1 MSNSQQSN
9 AVALTVPLPLART
22 SCYLSTSHHTTT
34 YPLHPLLPDPQ
45 FSPPFSHFF
54 LVIMHHASQL
64 ISKSPFSVEF
74 RLTHFHRTHALHKHR
89 PISLY
94 PTIHPPSLD
103 ELPSDRPIA
112 IGLELL
118 VNLYKPFDDTFF
130 SIWNKVRSHANPTW
144 LAQLQSQ
151 LSEALPPY
159 LECTE
164 IQAVDLR
171 VSQQWLRTMVWQ
183 LCVSQG
189 LVSSV
194 AADAAM
200 TFKYPIEISRD
211 LLSLTHQFSQQA
223 MEAHGVG
230 LVSVVY

>member
-1 MSNSQQSN
+1 M
-9 AVALTVPLPLART
+9 
-22 SCYLSTSHHTTT
+22 
-34 YPLHPLLPDPQ
+34 
-45 FSPPFSHFF
+45 
-54 LVIMHHASQL
+54 
-64 ISKSPFSVEF
+64 
-74 RLTHFHRTHALHKHR
+74 
-89 PISLY
+89 
-94 PTIHPPSLD
+94 
-103 ELPSDRPIA
+103 
-112 IGLELL
+112 
-118 VNLYKPFDDTFF
+118 NLYKPFDDTFF
-130 SIWNKVRSHANPTW
+130 SVWNKVRSHANPTW

-151 LSEALPPY
+151 LSEVLPPY

-194 AADAAM
+194 AADTGM